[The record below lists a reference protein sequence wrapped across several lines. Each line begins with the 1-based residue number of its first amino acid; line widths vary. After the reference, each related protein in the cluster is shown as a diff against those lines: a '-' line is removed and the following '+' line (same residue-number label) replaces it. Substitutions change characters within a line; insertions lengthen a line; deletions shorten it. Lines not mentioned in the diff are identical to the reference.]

1 VSVKDTPDAAGYTLV
16 EVMMVTAV
24 MAIIAGVAVPPI
36 AAGMRRYA
44 LNNAAQQ
51 VASAIRSARY
61 TAVAK
66 NTDVRVRFN
75 CPADNQYR
83 VVEVTGVTAIDTNA
97 DRCSTASYPY
107 PDADLTA
114 LPNVDGPVLVL
125 PSGTELG
132 DVDNLHIDTEGRVS
146 PLTGC
151 PTCATTTGTVAIALE
166 NGVESQTITVGLNG
180 QIQVET
186 AVAIE

>member
-1 VSVKDTPDAAGYTLV
+1 MSVKGNPDAAGYTLV

-24 MAIIAGVAVPPI
+24 MAIIAGIAVPPI
-36 AAGMRRYA
+36 AVGMRRYA

-66 NTDVRVRFN
+66 NTDVRVRFD

-83 VVEVTGVTAIDTNA
+83 VIEVTGVTAIDNDD
-97 DRCSTASYPY
+97 DRCDADSYSY
-107 PDADLTA
+107 PDADPTA

-125 PSGTELG
+125 PAGTELG
-132 DVDNLHIDTEGRVS
+132 AVDNLQIDTEGRVS

-151 PTCATTTGTVAIALE
+151 PSCATTTGTVAVALE
-166 NGVESQTITVGLNG
+166 NGFESQTITVGLNG
-180 QIQVET
+180 QIQVEA